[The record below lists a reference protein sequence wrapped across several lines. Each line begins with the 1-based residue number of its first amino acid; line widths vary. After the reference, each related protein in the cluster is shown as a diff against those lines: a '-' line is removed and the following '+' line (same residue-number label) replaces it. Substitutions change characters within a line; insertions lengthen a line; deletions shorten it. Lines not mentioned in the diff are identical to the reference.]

1 MAATLIDGRLVAEA
15 IRGELKDDVRALK
28 AQGVIP
34 GLAVVL
40 VGDDPAS
47 LSYVAGK
54 EKACAEIGIDS
65 YDHRLAAS
73 TSQEELMRLVRK
85 LGNDDRI
92 HGILVQLPLPG
103 GLDENEV
110 LLALDPEKD
119 VDGFHPVNVGKMML
133 GRETFLPCTPHGIL
147 QLLRRSGVKLAG
159 AHVVVIGRSNIVGK
173 PLANMLIQKT
183 ASANATVTI
192 CHTGTRNLA
201 GFTRQADVVIAAA
214 GRPNT
219 LTADMIREGAVVI
232 DVGVN
237 RVEDAARKA
246 GVRLVGDVDFERVR
260 EKASL
265 ITPVPG
271 GVGPM
276 TIAMLLYNTVQA
288 AKKRCPGI
296 RGRAAAP

>member
-119 VDGFHPVNVGKMML
+119 VDGFHPIN
-133 GRETFLPCTPHGIL
+133 
-147 QLLRRSGVKLAG
+147 
-159 AHVVVIGRSNIVGK
+159 
-173 PLANMLIQKT
+173 
-183 ASANATVTI
+183 
-192 CHTGTRNLA
+192 
-201 GFTRQADVVIAAA
+201 
-214 GRPNT
+214 
-219 LTADMIREGAVVI
+219 
-232 DVGVN
+232 
-237 RVEDAARKA
+237 
-246 GVRLVGDVDFERVR
+246 
-260 EKASL
+260 
-265 ITPVPG
+265 
-271 GVGPM
+271 
-276 TIAMLLYNTVQA
+276 A
-288 AKKRCPGI
+288 AK
-296 RGRAAAP
+296 